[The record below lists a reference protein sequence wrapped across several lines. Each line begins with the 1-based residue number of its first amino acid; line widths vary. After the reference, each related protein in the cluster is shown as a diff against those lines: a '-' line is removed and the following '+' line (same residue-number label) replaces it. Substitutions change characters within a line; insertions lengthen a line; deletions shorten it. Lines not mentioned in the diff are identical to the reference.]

1 MFIPEM
7 ERKLIITIIQ
17 ILLMP
22 LTLDRLSLLMSILK
36 NGISFVIFPD
46 IAMITCM
53 ITSKKN
59 RVQNCQTMANI
70 TLTSVVS
77 DSFGV
82 SASGIFTK
90 LLTTSKIDEV
100 KIRSLLHR
108 KLKKKHEEIMCSI
121 RGYHLEADQS
131 LKALLAINHIQYLS
145 EIRDTIS
152 KEVINRLEPYSS
164 FIQHACSLP
173 GIYVESATTLIFE
186 TRGVDI
192 FVFPNVNHFIS

>member
-1 MFIPEM
+1 
-7 ERKLIITIIQ
+7 
-17 ILLMP
+17 
-22 LTLDRLSLLMSILK
+22 
-36 NGISFVIFPD
+36 
-46 IAMITCM
+46 
-53 ITSKKN
+53 
-59 RVQNCQTMANI
+59 MANI
-70 TLTSVVS
+70 TLTAVVS

-82 SASGIFTK
+82 SALGIFTE

-131 LKALLAINHIQYLS
+131 LKALLSINHIQYLS

-164 FIQHACSLP
+164 FIQLACSLP

-192 FVFPNVNHFIS
+192 SVFPNVNHFIS